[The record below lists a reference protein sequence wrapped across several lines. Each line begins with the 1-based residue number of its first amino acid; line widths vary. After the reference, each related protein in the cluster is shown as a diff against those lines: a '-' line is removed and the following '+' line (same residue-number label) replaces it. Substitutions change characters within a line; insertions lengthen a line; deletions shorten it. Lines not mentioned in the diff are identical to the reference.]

1 MSKYKLLGD
10 VFSEALKK
18 NTNTLPLINAE
29 VVSVEDEESCT
40 VKIDELIID
49 EVRLKATING
59 SNNKVI
65 VQPKVGSMVLI
76 GSLTGDLKDLAVLS
90 VDEIEKLLYEQDGL
104 RIEIDSTDKKIKIEN
119 DQVSLKSLFQ
129 SLTNLLKQFKVF
141 TPAGPSGTPLPTT
154 ISSLTQFEN
163 DFKKLLK

>member
-29 VVSVEDEESCT
+29 VVSIEGESCT

-65 VQPKVGSMVLI
+65 VQPKIGTMVLI

-90 VDEIEKLLYEQDGL
+90 VDEIEKLLYEQDDL
-104 RIEIDSTDKKIKIEN
+104 KIEIDSTDKKIKIEN
-119 DQVSLKSLFQ
+119 DQVGLKSLFQ
-129 SLTNLLKQFKVF
+129 SLTDLLKQFKVF
-141 TPAGPSGTPLPTT
+141 TSTGPSGTPLPTT
-154 ISSLTQFEN
+154 ITSLTQFEN

>member
-10 VFSEALKK
+10 VFNEALKK
-18 NTNTLPLINAE
+18 NNNTIPLINAE
-29 VVSVEDEESCT
+29 VVSVEDESCT

-59 SNNKVI
+59 SSNKVLI
-65 VQPKVGSMVLI
+65 QPKIGTMVLI
-76 GSLTGDLKDLAVLS
+76 GSLTGDLKDLAVLN
-90 VDEIEKLLYEQDGL
+90 VDEIEKLLYEQDGFK
-104 RIEIDSTDKKIKIEN
+104 IEIDSTDKKIKIEN
-119 DQVSLKSLFQ
+119 DQVSLKDLFQ

-163 DFKKLLK
+163 NFKKLLK